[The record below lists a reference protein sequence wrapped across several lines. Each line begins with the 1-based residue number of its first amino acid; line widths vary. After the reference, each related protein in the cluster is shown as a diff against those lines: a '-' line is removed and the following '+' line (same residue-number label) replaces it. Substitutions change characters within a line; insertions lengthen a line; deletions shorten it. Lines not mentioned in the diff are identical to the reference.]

1 MTKEKK
7 IGIYAGSFDPFTF
20 GHLNII
26 ERASKLFDEVIVL
39 VAINTSKKTLFTPE
53 ERLDLVRMSVSH
65 IENIRLDVLEDGLVA
80 HYYQEVGASALIRGL
95 RNATDFDYEF
105 SIASANALQGD
116 TIETVI
122 LYAADEYRFM
132 SSSLIKEIAYF
143 DGDVSRMVPKHID
156 GKMKEKYNN

>member
-1 MTKEKK
+1 MKKDNK

-26 ERASKLFDEVIVL
+26 ERASRLFDEVIVL
-39 VAINTSKKTLFTPE
+39 IAINTSKKTLFTPE
-53 ERLDLVRMSVSH
+53 ERFELVRESVNH
-65 IENIRLDVLEDGLVA
+65 IDNIRIDVLKDGLVA
-80 HYYQEVGASALIRGL
+80 HYYREVGASALIRGL
-95 RNATDFDYEF
+95 RNTTDFDYEF

-116 TIETVI
+116 SVETVI

-143 DGDVSRMVPKHID
+143 DGDVSKMVPEHIATR
-156 GKMKEKYNN
+156 MKEKYNN